1 MYMRSY
7 QGDPGFFSSL
17 GKIFKKVLPIAV
29 GFATGG
35 PLGAVV
41 AGAGSLVGGRGAAPP
56 IGAPGARA
64 RAAPGMRLTRVPAA
78 QLQTFPGGAPSA
90 ALGIPSA
97 RQIAQRLVPGGA
109 TGFARRRRMNVA
121 NPKALRRAIRRQA
134 GFVKLA
140 RKALKGSGYTIVTR
154 GSGRRRPINVREA
167 GSGSVTIQS

>member
-7 QGDPGFFSSL
+7 QGDPGFFSSI

-35 PLGAVV
+35 PIGAVV
-41 AGAGSLVGGRGAAPP
+41 AGVGSLAGGRVAAPA

-64 RAAPGMRLTRVPAA
+64 RGGARDRFSRVPTAT
-78 QLQTFPGGAPSA
+78 LQTFPGGAPSA

-109 TGFARRRRMNVA
+109 TGFPRRRRMNVA